1 MLFSGKSSAE
11 DIKVDPYLQD
21 KIQNMIDRQSPADYV
36 TKQKFQDFANL
47 YFISEEDEEEF
58 RNFRNG
64 NLTFIKFLIEV
75 ILVIT
80 ERKKYSRSYSDD
92 RVVRRTVFKCQIK
105 LFYSMFDQPGARLVS
120 PTRL

>member
-1 MLFSGKSSAE
+1 MILVILMLFSGISSAQ
-11 DIKVDPYLQD
+11 DIQVDPYLQD

-75 ILVIT
+75 ILVI
-80 ERKKYSRSYSDD
+80 RKKKTVDPTPMIRS
-92 RVVRRTVFKCQIK
+92 
-105 LFYSMFDQPGARLVS
+105 
-120 PTRL
+120 

>member
-1 MLFSGKSSAE
+1 MFFSGIFAE
-11 DIKVDPYLQD
+11 EEIKVDPYLQD

-47 YFISEEDEEEF
+47 YSISEEDEEEF

-75 ILVIT
+75 ILVII
-80 ERKKYSRSYSDD
+80 KKEKNTSLSYAYDK
-92 RVVRRTVFKCQIK
+92 VAGQII
-105 LFYSMFDQPGARLVS
+105 
-120 PTRL
+120 

>member
-1 MLFSGKSSAE
+1 MFFSGIFAE
-11 DIKVDPYLQD
+11 EEIKVDPYLQD

-47 YFISEEDEEEF
+47 YSISEEDEEEF

-75 ILVIT
+75 ILVIIK
-80 ERKKYSRSYSDD
+80 EEKKTSLSYAYDK
-92 RVVRRTVFKCQIK
+92 VAGQII
-105 LFYSMFDQPGARLVS
+105 
-120 PTRL
+120 

>member
-1 MLFSGKSSAE
+1 MILVILMLFSGISSAQ
-11 DIKVDPYLQD
+11 DIQVDPYLQD

-75 ILVIT
+75 ILVI
-80 ERKKYSRSYSDD
+80 RKKKQSILLR
-92 RVVRRTVFKCQIK
+92 
-105 LFYSMFDQPGARLVS
+105 
-120 PTRL
+120 

>member
-1 MLFSGKSSAE
+1 MILVLLMFFSGIFAE
-11 DIKVDPYLQD
+11 EEIKVDPYLQD

-47 YFISEEDEEEF
+47 YSISEEDEEEF

-75 ILVIT
+75 ILVIIKEEKNT
-80 ERKKYSRSYSDD
+80 SLSYAYDK
-92 RVVRRTVFKCQIK
+92 VAGQII
-105 LFYSMFDQPGARLVS
+105 
-120 PTRL
+120 

>member
-1 MLFSGKSSAE
+1 MILVLLMFFSGIFAE
-11 DIKVDPYLQD
+11 EEIKVDPYLQD

-47 YFISEEDEEEF
+47 YSISEEDEEEF

-75 ILVIT
+75 ILVII
-80 ERKKYSRSYSDD
+80 KKEKNTSLSYAYDK
-92 RVVRRTVFKCQIK
+92 VAGQII
-105 LFYSMFDQPGARLVS
+105 
-120 PTRL
+120 

>member
-1 MLFSGKSSAE
+1 MFFSGIFAE
-11 DIKVDPYLQD
+11 EEIKVDPYLQD

-47 YFISEEDEEEF
+47 YSISEEDEEEF

-75 ILVIT
+75 ILVII
-80 ERKKYSRSYSDD
+80 KKEKNTSLSYAYYK
-92 RVVRRTVFKCQIK
+92 VGGQII
-105 LFYSMFDQPGARLVS
+105 
-120 PTRL
+120 

>member
-1 MLFSGKSSAE
+1 MILVLLMFFSGIFAE
-11 DIKVDPYLQD
+11 EEIKVDPYLQD

-47 YFISEEDEEEF
+47 YSISEEDEEEF

-75 ILVIT
+75 ILVIIKEEKNT
-80 ERKKYSRSYSDD
+80 VCLTPTTRSQ
-92 RVVRRTVFKCQIK
+92 VK
-105 LFYSMFDQPGARLVS
+105 
-120 PTRL
+120 

>member
-1 MLFSGKSSAE
+1 
-11 DIKVDPYLQD
+11 
-21 KIQNMIDRQSPADYV
+21 MIDRQSPADYI

-75 ILVIT
+75 IINCSN
-80 ERKKYSRSYSDD
+80 KK
-92 RVVRRTVFKCQIK
+92 VN
-105 LFYSMFDQPGARLVS
+105 
-120 PTRL
+120 

>member
-1 MLFSGKSSAE
+1 MILVILMLFSRISAEE

-47 YFISEEDEEEF
+47 YFISEEDEREF

-75 ILVIT
+75 IINCSN
-80 ERKKYSRSYSDD
+80 KKEHQW
-92 RVVRRTVFKCQIK
+92 V
-105 LFYSMFDQPGARLVS
+105 LL
-120 PTRL
+120 L

>member
-1 MLFSGKSSAE
+1 MLFSGRSSAE

-75 ILVIT
+75 ILVIIK
-80 ERKKYSRSYSDD
+80 EEKKTSLSYAYDK
-92 RVVRRTVFKCQIK
+92 VAGQII
-105 LFYSMFDQPGARLVS
+105 
-120 PTRL
+120 

>member
-75 ILVIT
+75 ILVII
-80 ERKKYSRSYSDD
+80 KKEQKTSLSYAYDK
-92 RVVRRTVFKCQIK
+92 VAGQII
-105 LFYSMFDQPGARLVS
+105 
-120 PTRL
+120 

>member
-1 MLFSGKSSAE
+1 MIFLVVLLMFFSGISSAE

-75 ILVIT
+75 I
-80 ERKKYSRSYSDD
+80 
-92 RVVRRTVFKCQIK
+92 
-105 LFYSMFDQPGARLVS
+105 
-120 PTRL
+120 